1 MLATSVLITSP
12 AGKKGHYQLKS
23 AREIVEEGRTSSSNN
38 SHEQFFQKILGVSM
52 NSSGAK
58 DETGEMV
65 ATARAR
71 SHFTIDSYHIDEI

>member
-1 MLATSVLITSP
+1 
-12 AGKKGHYQLKS
+12 
-23 AREIVEEGRTSSSNN
+23 
-38 SHEQFFQKILGVSM
+38 M

-71 SHFTIDSYHIDEI
+71 SHVIIDSYHIDEIRQDMIEHLGQVKYDDIGNSN